1 MRIVVALGGNA
12 LLRRGAPLTAA
23 NQLASIELACAA
35 LAPAAADHELVVT
48 HGNGP
53 QVGLLALQAAAYDE
67 VSGYP
72 FDVLDAQTEGMI
84 GYLLERELRN
94 RLPPETEVA
103 TLVTMTRVSLK
114 DPAFAAPTKFV
125 GPVYDEARARSL
137 AAERGWS
144 VRPDGDRW
152 RRVVASPVPESVV
165 ETALVR
171 QLLDSGCV
179 VICAGGGGVPTAVD
193 PETGL
198 VRGVEAVV
206 DKDRT
211 SAVLALDVAADRLVI
226 ATDVSAVQADWGT
239 VDARAIATAHPD
251 YLDSMDFAE
260 GSMGP
265 KIAAASSFARSGE
278 GDAVIGSLAELGAM
292 LDGLAGTV
300 ISTSRP
306 GMTLS

>member
-12 LLRRGAPLTAA
+12 LLQRGAPLTSA
-23 NQLASIELACAA
+23 NQLASIELACTA
-35 LAPAAADHELVVT
+35 LAPAAADHQLVIT

-94 RLPPETEVA
+94 RLPPERQVA
-103 TLVTMTRVSLK
+103 TLVTMTRVSLD
-114 DPAFAAPTKFV
+114 DPAFAEPTKFV
-125 GPVYDEARARSL
+125 GPVYGEAQAKSM

-144 VRPDGDRW
+144 VRQDGAAW
-152 RRVVASPVPESVV
+152 RRVVASPAPEGVV
-165 ETALVR
+165 ETPLVG
-171 QLLDSGCV
+171 QLLDTGCV
-179 VICAGGGGVPTAVD
+179 VICAGGGGVPTALD
-193 PETGL
+193 PGTGL

-211 SAVLALDVAADRLVI
+211 SAVLALDLAADRLVI
-226 ATDVSAVQADWGT
+226 ATDVPAVQADWGT
-239 VDARAIATAHPD
+239 DHARAIATAHPD
-251 YLDSMDFAE
+251 DLDRITFPE

-265 KIAAASSFARSGE
+265 KIAAASSFARSGK
-278 GDAVIGSLAELGAM
+278 GDAVIGSLGDLGGM
-292 LDGLAGTV
+292 LDGVAGTV

-306 GMTLS
+306 GISYR

>member
-12 LLRRGAPLTAA
+12 LLRRGAPLTSA

-35 LAPAAADHELVVT
+35 LAPAAADHELVIT

-67 VSGYP
+67 VSGYT

-84 GYLLERELRN
+84 GYLLEREMRN
-94 RLPPETEVA
+94 LLPPDKEVA
-103 TLVTMTRVSLK
+103 TLVTMTRVSLD
-114 DPAFAAPTKFV
+114 DPAFADPTKFV
-125 GPVYDEARARSL
+125 GPVYDADQARAL

-144 VRPDGDRW
+144 VRQDGDAW
-152 RRVVASPVPESVV
+152 RRVVASPEPESIV

-171 QLLDSGCV
+171 QLLDTGRV
-179 VICAGGGGVPTAVD
+179 VVCAGGGGVPTAVD
-193 PETGL
+193 AATGL

-211 SAVLALDVAADRLVI
+211 SAVLALDIAADRLVI
-226 ATDVSAVQADWGT
+226 ATDVSAVQTDWGT
-239 VDARAIATAHPD
+239 DHARAIASAHPD
-251 YLDSMDFAE
+251 DLDAIGFPE

-265 KIAAASSFARSGE
+265 KVGAATLFARSGK
-278 GDAVIGSLAELGAM
+278 GDAVIGSLAELGGM
-292 LDGLAGTV
+292 LAGHAGTLV
-300 ISTSRP
+300 TTSRP
-306 GMTLS
+306 GITYR

>member
-1 MRIVVALGGNA
+1 

-23 NQLASIELACAA
+23 NQLASIEVACAA
-35 LAPAAADHELVVT
+35 LAPAAAGHELVIT

-67 VSGYP
+67 ISGYT

-94 RLPPETEVA
+94 LLPPDKEVA
-103 TLVTMTRVSLK
+103 TLVTMTRVSLD
-114 DPAFAAPTKFV
+114 DPAFASPTKFV
-125 GPVYDEARARSL
+125 GPIYGPDQARAL
-137 AAERGWS
+137 ASERGWS
-144 VRPDGDRW
+144 VRRDGTTW
-152 RRVVASPVPESVV
+152 RRVVASPIPESVV
-165 ETALVR
+165 ETPLVT

-179 VICAGGGGVPTAVD
+179 VICAGGGGVPTALD
-193 PETGL
+193 PETGK

-211 SAVLALDVAADRLVI
+211 SAVLALDIAADRLVI
-226 ATDVSAVQADWGT
+226 ATDVAAVQTDWGT
-239 VDARAIATAHPD
+239 DHARALSSAHPD
-251 YLDSMDFAE
+251 DLDLIDFPE

-265 KIAAASSFARSGE
+265 KVAAACLFARSGK

-292 LDGLAGTV
+292 LAGDAGTV
-300 ISTSRP
+300 ISTSREGLTYRQEP
-306 GMTLS
+306 PAR